1 MGVGVIPAITIL
13 IVDDSVTIRAMLEEV
28 LGREKDF
35 TLIGSASDAKMA
47 MKMIAEHRP
56 DVTTIDIAMPGADGL
71 SLLDDVHLRTHA
83 VMLSSRSEA
92 VQDSYDR
99 GAFGFFDKSHIIRD
113 AKKLVKMVR
122 TAADGKTA
130 KPA

>member
-1 MGVGVIPAITIL
+1 MANISIL

-28 LGREKDF
+28 LGRERDF
-35 TLIGSASDAKMA
+35 TLIGSASDAEMA
-47 MKMIAEHRP
+47 LRMIAEHRP

-92 VQDSYDR
+92 ANDSIDR
-99 GAFGFFDKSHIIRD
+99 GALGFFDKSRIISD

-122 TAADGKTA
+122 AAAEGKLTKHA
-130 KPA
+130 A